1 MRKSILAPIVVAASL
16 ALSGCFMSV
25 AAPTPNLTVKLD
37 ANQSV
42 RSGSSVCTQV
52 FYAFAFGDCSV
63 DTAMKN
69 GNISKVHHV
78 DSKAFMLFW
87 GLYSTLTIT
96 ANGE

>member
-1 MRKSILAPIVVAASL
+1 MRKLLLVPIVAASL

-25 AAPTPNLTVKLD
+25 VAPTPNLTVKLD
-37 ANQSV
+37 ATQSV

-63 DTAMKN
+63 DTAMKS
-69 GNISKVHHV
+69 GNITKVHHV
-78 DSKAFMLFW
+78 DAKAQMLFY

-96 ANGE
+96 AFGE